1 MEVLFRGTYDKRMFL
16 EALKLSEKRSAL
28 NTFFRYLA
36 LALSLVIIAGTLY
49 SWLVEGV
56 DPTKAGRLIRGLIT
70 AALLG
75 YFYFSAIIS
84 RNRSVANLFKSGPK
98 RTMQGSVNLEGVT
111 IGTAPQGVL
120 LDWNRFMSKGE
131 KGPLLSLM
139 TVDGSV
145 AVFHRDFFGSE
156 SDWQRFRQLVNQKVI
171 EPK

>member
-1 MEVLFRGTYDKRMFL
+1 MEVLFNGAYDRKMFL
-16 EALKLSEKRSAL
+16 EALKLSEKRSSL

-36 LALSLVIIAGTLY
+36 LILSLIVIAGTLY
-49 SWLVEGV
+49 GWIVEGV
-56 DPTKAGRLIRGLIT
+56 DPTKTVRLIRGLIT

-98 RTMQGSVNLEGVT
+98 RTMQGSVNFEGIVV
-111 IGTAPQGVL
+111 GTPPHSTTL
-120 LDWNRFMSKGE
+120 NWDRFMSKGE

-139 TVDGSV
+139 TIDGSV

-156 SDWQRFRQLVNQKVI
+156 SDWQRFRQLVNQRVI

>member
-1 MEVLFRGTYDKRMFL
+1 MEVLFNGSYDRKMFL
-16 EALKLSEKRSAL
+16 EALKLSEKRPVL
-28 NTFFRYLA
+28 NTVFRYVA
-36 LALSLVIIAGTLY
+36 LALSLIVIVGTLY
-49 SWLVEGV
+49 GWAVEGV
-56 DPTKAGRLIRGLIT
+56 DPIQTGRLIRGLIT

-84 RNRSVANLFKSGPK
+84 RNRSVASLFRSGPR

-111 IGTAPQGVL
+111 IGTPPQSAL

-145 AVFHRDFFGSE
+145 AVFHRDFFATE
-156 SDWQRFRQLVNQKVI
+156 SDWQRFRQLVNQRVI